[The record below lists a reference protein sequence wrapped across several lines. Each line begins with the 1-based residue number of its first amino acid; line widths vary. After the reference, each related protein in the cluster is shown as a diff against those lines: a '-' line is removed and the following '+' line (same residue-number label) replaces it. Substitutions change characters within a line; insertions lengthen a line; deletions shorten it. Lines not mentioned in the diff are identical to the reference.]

1 MSSMVDENRVNE
13 LVESLKQFPDVD
25 KYLIWV
31 CAVDYVMRDEMK
43 LNIDDQDIKLKVD
56 EIYNSRNENKYVYEN
71 ITLKD
76 ENINIFFF
84 PNLF

>member
-13 LVESLKQFPDVD
+13 LVELSLKQFPYID

-31 CAVDYVMRDEMK
+31 CAVDYVMREEMK
-43 LNIDDQDIKLKVD
+43 LNIDDENIKLKMD
-56 EIYNSRNENKYVYEN
+56 EIYNSRNENKYVFEN

-76 ENINIFFF
+76 ENNNI
-84 PNLF
+84 L